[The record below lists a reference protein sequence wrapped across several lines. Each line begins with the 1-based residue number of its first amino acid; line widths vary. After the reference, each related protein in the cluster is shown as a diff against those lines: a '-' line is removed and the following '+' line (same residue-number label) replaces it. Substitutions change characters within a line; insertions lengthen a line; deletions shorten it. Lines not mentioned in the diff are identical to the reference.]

1 MRFIAHEFELIGF
14 VCCFNATISDMSQV
28 SLALAML
35 HRINCYST
43 GDKAHHFNMVAFR
56 QNVW

>member
-14 VCCFNATISDMSQV
+14 VCCFNATITDMSQA

-35 HRINCYST
+35 PRINCYST
-43 GDKAHHFNMVAFR
+43 GDKA
-56 QNVW
+56 